1 MKRASNHGSKGVAL
15 LAVLWALG
23 ILVLA
28 VSQLGV
34 LLESTMSQQTSLLST
49 SRALLAAESGLEMVK
64 NPAVNPS
71 NYQEASNQLNA
82 LLYGPKEKGS
92 ISFSVKLSREGS
104 LLNLNHL
111 ATNPVVCQEILG
123 RLFKTDWK
131 VSPQVAD
138 RAIACLIDWVDP
150 DDNTQ
155 LSGAE
160 RRQYEKARRPGPRNG
175 PMRGHDEFMRING
188 WRELQEAVR
197 AKPGIEL
204 GKKFTVEGPEKLD
217 LVGADQDLIEA
228 VLGLGKDGAKAWLQK
243 RDGDDRISMTPD
255 DVRNPEEAARLLNVN
270 VDLLKDRATLE
281 KGRFRVFSKGQV
293 GQTTRTI
300 EAVISDGSPRKVEA
314 RWLQ

>member
-23 ILVLA
+23 ILALA

-64 NPAVNPS
+64 NPAVNPF
-71 NYQEASNQLNA
+71 NCGEASRQLNA
-82 LLYGPKEKGS
+82 YLYGPEEKRS
-92 ISFSVKLSREGS
+92 VSFSVQLSREGG
-104 LLNLNHL
+104 LLNLNLL

-123 RLFKTDWK
+123 RLFKAQWK
-131 VSPQVAD
+131 VNPQVAD

-175 PMRGHDEFMRING
+175 PMRGREEFMGIYG

-197 AKPGIEL
+197 SKPGIEL
-204 GKKFTVEGPEKLD
+204 AKKFTVEGPEKLD
-217 LVGADQDLIEA
+217 LIVADQDLIEA
-228 VLGLGKDGAKAWLQK
+228 VLGLGKDGAQNWLQVRNGK
-243 RDGDDRISMTPD
+243 DGDAMTSDDIRI
-255 DVRNPEEAARLLNVN
+255 PEEAARLLNVN

-281 KGRFRVFSKGQV
+281 KGRFRVLSKGQV